1 MPKLL
6 RVDLTNGS
14 AREETIPEAIVR
26 DYLGPKGICARYLL
40 DEVPPEVTPLSPSNK
55 MIFSCGPLS
64 GSVMAGT
71 NRFGVYFVSPLTG
84 GFGESTSGG
93 RLATQFAGSGYRM
106 VIIEGRA
113 VEPVF
118 LEVSEAGATIH
129 PAGDLWGMDVFA
141 AEPAMLARVGVKGA
155 RATVIGPAGERLV
168 RFACMINDRTHV
180 LGRGGAGAVAGSK
193 NLKGIVFHGSNKPE
207 FARPEEVRAL
217 AREMLEIAKDHPAV
231 ASFQRAGTLGVV
243 PLTNGLD
250 MFPTHYWQKG
260 RLENWEDTIGPDMM
274 VERYKVKNTSCPPCV
289 MHCGNLC
296 RVPDGPLQGLEIEPE
311 FETVYAFAGLCEV
324 GDLAQVMRMNEICDR
339 LGMDTMTAGNLA
351 GLAIEACAQGRL
363 DLGLTYGDADGVAD
377 FITRMGGRDG
387 AVANVFA
394 DGMLTAEETYGLQD
408 IAVHVKGMEP
418 AAYDPRRSKGMGLG
432 YIMSERGACH
442 QRATFIRAEL
452 VGDIDIAQVEGKA
465 AMYVDWEDRF
475 VMMDCVIFCHFYRDL
490 LPWDFLTRIVSAAF
504 AHDYTTD
511 ELRVIANRIV
521 TCTHELNRLRGF
533 GAEKERFGPWITERP
548 IIAADGE
555 ELRTTA
561 EQFETMRL
569 EYYEA
574 RDWVAPE
581 EAV

>member
-6 RVDLTNGS
+6 RIDLSKAS
-14 AREETIPEAIVR
+14 AREEAIPEDIIR
-26 DYLGPKGICARYLL
+26 DYLGPKGVCSRYLL
-40 DEVPPEVTPLSPSNK
+40 DEVPPEIAPLSSGNK

-64 GSVMAGT
+64 GSAMAGT
-71 NRFGVYFVSPLTG
+71 NRFGVYFISPLTE

-93 RLATQFAGSGYRM
+93 HLATQFARTGYRM
-106 VIIEGRA
+106 VIVEGRA
-113 VEPVF
+113 PQPVF

-141 AEPAMLARVGVKGA
+141 AEPAMLAKVGVKGA
-155 RATVIGPAGERLV
+155 RATVIGPAGEKLV

-193 NLKGIVFHGSNKPE
+193 NLKGIVFHGSQKPE
-207 FARPEEVRAL
+207 LARPEAVKAL
-217 AREMLEIAKDHPAV
+217 AREMLEVAKDHPAA
-231 ASFQRAGTLGVV
+231 ASFQRVGTLGVV
-243 PLTNGLD
+243 ATTNQLD

-260 RLENWEDTIGPDMM
+260 RLKDWEHAIGADMM
-274 VERYKVKNTSCPPCV
+274 VERYKVKSTTCPPCAL
-289 MHCGNLC
+289 HCGNLC
-296 RVPDGPLQGLEIEPE
+296 RVPDGPLKGLEIEPE

-339 LGMDTMTAGNLA
+339 LGIDTMSAGNLA

-363 DLGLTYGDADGVAD
+363 DLGLTYGDADGVAE
-377 FITRMGGRDG
+377 FITRMANRDG
-387 AVANVFA
+387 EVANVFA
-394 DGMLTAEETYGLQD
+394 DGILAVEEAYALQD
-408 IAVHVKGMEP
+408 VAVHVKGMEP

-452 VGDIDIAQVEGKA
+452 VGAIDMAQVEGKA
-465 AMYVDWEDRF
+465 AMYVDYENRF
-475 VMMDCVIFCHFYRDL
+475 VMMDCMIFCHFYRDL
-490 LPWDFLTRIVSAAF
+490 LEWEFLTRIVSAAMD
-504 AHDYTTD
+504 HDYTTD
-511 ELRVIANRIV
+511 ELRAIANRIV
-521 TCTHELNRLRGF
+521 TCTHEVNRRRGF

-548 IIAADGE
+548 IVAGDGE

-561 EQFETMRL
+561 EQFETMRR

-574 RDWVAPE
+574 RDWGEPALP
-581 EAV
+581 

>member
-6 RVDLTNGS
+6 RVDLSKGS
-14 AREETIPEAIVR
+14 VREETIPEDIIR
-26 DYLGPKGICARYLL
+26 DYLGPKGICSRYLL
-40 DEVPPEVTPLSPSNK
+40 DEVPPEIAPLSPGNK

-64 GSVMAGT
+64 GSAMAGT
-71 NRFGVYFVSPLTG
+71 NRFGVYFISPLTG

-93 RLATQFAGSGYRM
+93 HLATQFARTGFRM
-106 VIIEGRA
+106 VIIEGRSPH
-113 VEPVF
+113 PVF

-141 AEPAMLARVGVKGA
+141 AEPAMLATVGVKGA
-155 RATVIGPAGERLV
+155 RATVIGPAGEKLV

-193 NLKGIVFHGSNKPE
+193 NLKGIALHGSRKPE
-207 FARPEEVRAL
+207 LARPEEVKAL
-217 AREMLEIAKDHPAV
+217 AREMLEMAKDHPGV
-231 ASFQRAGTLGVV
+231 ASFQRAGTIATVA
-243 PLTNGLD
+243 LTNGLD

-260 RLENWEDTIGPDMM
+260 SLEDWASKIGPDMM
-274 VERYKVKNTSCPPCV
+274 VERYKVKNTLCPPCAL
-289 MHCGNLC
+289 HCGKLC
-296 RVPDGPLQGLEIEPE
+296 RVPDGPFKGLEIEPE

-339 LGMDTMTAGNLA
+339 LGIDTMTAGNLA

-363 DLGLTYGDADGVAD
+363 DLGLTYGDADGVAE
-377 FITRMGGRDG
+377 FITRMADRDG
-387 AVANVFA
+387 EVANIFA
-394 DGMLTAEETYGLQD
+394 DGILAVEEAYALQD
-408 IAVHVKGMEP
+408 VAVHVKGMEP

-452 VGDIDIAQVEGKA
+452 VGDIDIAQVDGKA
-465 AMYVDWEDRF
+465 AMYVDWENRF
-475 VMMDCVIFCHFYRDL
+475 AIMDTMIFCHFYRDL
-490 LPWDFLTRIVSAAF
+490 LEWEFLARIVSAAMD
-504 AHDYTTD
+504 HDHTTD
-511 ELRVIANRIV
+511 ELRAIANRIV
-521 TCTHELNRLRGF
+521 TCTHEVNRRRGF

-561 EQFETMRL
+561 EQFETMRR

-574 RDWVAPE
+574 RDWGEPAL
-581 EAV
+581 A